1 MRYLTQGKYCMMDRN
16 IQQIQFMVK
25 EEFIFSIEAKISS
38 ILSDNKKLATLT
50 GAFRNITKQYIRSSE
65 IYYKHSI
72 FQRWLKQLSIIRYKL
87 RFSLRTVRLQS
98 NLFLCRIS
106 PAKDNIL
113 ALGKGNNNFPIL
125 GEISSITV

>member
-50 GAFRNITKQYIRSSE
+50 GAFRNITK
-65 IYYKHSI
+65 
-72 FQRWLKQLSIIRYKL
+72 
-87 RFSLRTVRLQS
+87 
-98 NLFLCRIS
+98 
-106 PAKDNIL
+106 
-113 ALGKGNNNFPIL
+113 
-125 GEISSITV
+125 